1 MSDKTNDQ
9 SPEVTLGAIRALTE
23 EEVASLSGLPG
34 NASRRKFM
42 RVGAMATLAGA
53 GGVLLA
59 GCGRSATPATA
70 GAGAAAAGS
79 ASPVA
84 AASAG
89 EPEDHVAP
97 GKLDEYYGFWSGG
110 QSGEMRILG
119 LPSMR
124 ELMRIPVFNTDFAVG
139 WGITNESKRVLGE
152 NFPRGGDLHHPHMSQ
167 THGHY
172 DGRYLFVNDKCGT
185 RVARIRCD
193 VMRTDK
199 IINVPNVA
207 DIHGLRV
214 QREPRTGYVFANS
227 EFRVPYPNDGRDLDD
242 PKKYQCMFTAI
253 DGDSMEVAWQVI
265 VDGNLDNTDCDYEGK
280 YVASTCYNSEGG
292 VDLAGMMQGERD
304 WAVVFN
310 IKRIE
315 AAVKAGKFKTIGTSK
330 VPVVD
335 GRHGSDLTMYIPVPK
350 NPHGLNASPDG
361 KYFAAAGK
369 LSPTVT
375 LMAWSKVDDYF
386 DGKLKDPRD
395 AVVAEPQLGLGPLH
409 TAYDGRGNAYT
420 TLFIDSQIVKWNIQ
434 DAIDAYAG
442 KKVNY
447 LRQKLDVAYQPGHNH
462 TSLGETR
469 DADGKWLVSLN
480 KFSKDRFLAT
490 GPLHPDLEQ
499 LIDIS
504 GDKMVLVADA
514 PVYSEPHDAVI
525 IPAKMMAGK
534 VKRKWDRKDP
544 FFAETVAQATKHGIT
559 LESDNKVV
567 RDGKKVFVYMTS
579 SAPVYGLS
587 SFKVKKGDEVTV
599 VVTNIDG
606 IEDLTHGFCL
616 SEYDLNMEIS
626 PQETSSA
633 TFTADKAGVYWYYCT
648 FFCHAL
654 HLEMRG
660 RMLVEA

>member
-9 SPEVTLGAIRALTE
+9 NPHAGSGSIRALTE
-23 EEVASLSGLPG
+23 EEIASLPGQPG
-34 NASRRKFM
+34 NASRRNFM
-42 RVGAMATLAGA
+42 KVGAMATLAGA
-53 GGVLLA
+53 SGVLLA
-59 GCGRSATPATA
+59 GCGRTGTPAA
-70 GAGAAAAGS
+70 AGAAAASS
-79 ASPVA
+79 ATSVA
-84 AASAG
+84 DASAG
-89 EPEDHVAP
+89 EPKDHVAP

-139 WGITNESKRVLGE
+139 WGITNESKRVLGD
-152 NFPRGGDLHHPHMSQ
+152 NFGRGGDLHHPHMSQ
-167 THGHY
+167 TNGHY
-172 DGRYLFVNDKCGT
+172 DGRYLFMNDKAGT

-193 VMRTDK
+193 VMRCDK
-199 IINVPNVA
+199 ITKIPNVQA
-207 DIHGLRV
+207 IHGLRV
-214 QREPRTGYVFANS
+214 QREPRTGYVFANA
-227 EFRVPYPNDGRDLDD
+227 EFRIPSPNDGRDLDD
-242 PKKYQCMFTAI
+242 PTKYQTMFSAL
-253 DGDSMEVAWQVI
+253 DGDTMEMAWQII

-280 YVASTCYNSEGG
+280 YAASTCYNSEGA
-292 VDLAGMMQGERD
+292 VDLAGMMKNERD
-304 WAVVFN
+304 WVVVFN
-310 IKRIE
+310 IQRIE
-315 AAVKAGKFKTIGTSK
+315 AAIKAGKFKTIGTSK

-350 NPHGLNASPDG
+350 SPHGINASPDG
-361 KYFAAAGK
+361 KYFTANGK

-375 LMAWSKVDDYF
+375 VMAWSKVDDYF
-386 DGKLKDPRD
+386 AGKLKDPRE

-409 TAYDGRGNAYT
+409 TAYDGRGNGYT
-420 TLFIDSQIVKWNIQ
+420 TLFIDSQIAKWNIQ
-434 DAIDAYAG
+434 DAIDAYGG

-447 LRQKLDVAYQPGHNH
+447 LRQKLDVAYQPGHDH

-490 GPLHPDLEQ
+490 GPLHPDLDQ

-525 IPAKMMAGK
+525 IPAKMLAGK
-534 VKRKWDRKDP
+534 VKRVWDRADP
-544 FFAETVAQATKHGIT
+544 FFAPAVAQAKAHGVA
-559 LESDNKVV
+559 LETDNKVI

-579 SAPVYGLS
+579 AAPKYGLD
-587 SFKVKKGDEVTV
+587 SFNVKKGDEVTI
-599 VVTNIDG
+599 VVTNIDS
-606 IEDLTHGFCL
+606 IEDLSHGFCL
-616 SEYDLNMEIS
+616 TDYDVNMEIS
-626 PQETSSA
+626 PQETSSV
-633 TFTADKAGVYWYYCT
+633 TFIADKPGVHWYYCT